1 MWRTTTSARWET
13 SLLGR
18 TPDYFWPFQ
27 PPLNLHLVVFYL
39 YPCLSTWSEQ
49 LFLGMHRWPA
59 VMLRENHPQL
69 EEPFILLGDFALN
82 HPPSQVM
89 LGASFSGGALKLQW
103 FYSPGGEWDT
113 PERYLHGTGGVICG
127 HRTLTQGIKWKREV
141 FPFHGSALHGS
152 TILALVIVCS
162 TIGAI
167 QV

>member
-1 MWRTTTSARWET
+1 MWRATTLAGWES
-13 SLLGR
+13 SLLDR

-27 PPLNLHLVVFYL
+27 PPLNLHLVVLYL
-39 YPCLSTWSEQ
+39 YPCKYLEWTVIC
-49 LFLGMHRWPA
+49 GDARWPA
-59 VMLRENHPQL
+59 VVLRENHPRL
-69 EEPFILLGDFALN
+69 EDPFILLGDFALN

-103 FYSPGGEWDT
+103 FCSPGGEWDT
-113 PERYLHGTGGVICG
+113 PARYLHGTGGVICG
-127 HRTLTQGIKWKREV
+127 HRTLTQDIKWKREV

-162 TIGAI
+162 NIGAI